1 MSQFDSILLSMKNE
15 SYSTKKQLLEYTLRV
30 IQSIQN
36 DKKTLDQSDKTTILE
51 YAYSE
56 VDAFLAAISNAVSY
70 KEKDLIFACE
80 DLLLGLIMHLCPI
93 PSDIPQDSLE
103 KINLLV
109 ETVAK
114 ERYIESSLDNI
125 FEQATISEADIRH
138 LLSLVGQ
145 TDDEYQKG
153 MLYNG
158 LIHYKEELSKLFDDA
173 KALVITHLTMELKR
187 YLNQDQLD
195 IDCINNLE
203 LIADIS
209 RFFAN
214 DTVIELLHEVLK
226 LGYNNV
232 NYYATDT
239 LLSLGQNIPTDII
252 ISLAQNLEYAN
263 LTYASLVKFGKQ
275 GCFPKEYSTPE
286 YLAKSDMVR
295 WLVYPTELGKAPDK
309 IEYIGKISYLFKK
322 EVYYVF
328 KYCSASDTLDDN
340 LKNKWLIGWSSE
352 DGGAFSNFDEYALFE
367 KATIDATLKN
377 IKKRLIG

>member
-36 DKKTLDQSDKTTILE
+36 DKKTLDQSDKTAILE

-328 KYCSASDTLDDN
+328 KYCSDSDTLDDN

>member
-36 DKKTLDQSDKTTILE
+36 DKKTLDQSDKTAILE

-226 LGYNNV
+226 LGYKNV

-239 LLSLGQNIPTDII
+239 LLSLGQNVPTDII

-328 KYCSASDTLDDN
+328 KYCSDSDTLDDN

>member
-36 DKKTLDQSDKTTILE
+36 DKKTLDQSDKTAILE

-125 FEQATISEADIRH
+125 FEQATISETDIRH

-328 KYCSASDTLDDN
+328 KYCSDSDTLDDN

>member
-36 DKKTLDQSDKTTILE
+36 DKKTLDQSDKTAILE

-328 KYCSASDTLDDN
+328 KYCSDSDTLDDN

-352 DGGAFSNFDEYALFE
+352 DGGAFSNFDEYELFE